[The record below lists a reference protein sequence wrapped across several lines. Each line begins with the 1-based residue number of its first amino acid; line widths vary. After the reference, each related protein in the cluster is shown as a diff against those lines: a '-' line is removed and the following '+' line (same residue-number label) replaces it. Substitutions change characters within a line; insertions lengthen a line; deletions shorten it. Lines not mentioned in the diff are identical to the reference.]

1 MTDNHPAV
9 VSFFQRMTFI
19 PLAGVTLMLPEG
31 RGGIKMHVVPI
42 EKTIEIEN
50 ESINIEKISYW
61 LSKTVCYFYDIHL
74 IRDHPRV
81 SKIVKAKKL
90 FPMLKYVM
98 KRGVLIRTKSFSLE
112 AKMMKMKK
120 RIQKEIQ
127 DDEKKIRRTPV
138 TA

>member
-1 MTDNHPAV
+1 
-9 VSFFQRMTFI
+9 
-19 PLAGVTLMLPEG
+19 
-31 RGGIKMHVVPI
+31 
-42 EKTIEIEN
+42 
-50 ESINIEKISYW
+50 
-61 LSKTVCYFYDIHL
+61 
-74 IRDHPRV
+74 
-81 SKIVKAKKL
+81 
-90 FPMLKYVM
+90 M

>member
-1 MTDNHPAV
+1 M
-9 VSFFQRMTFI
+9 
-19 PLAGVTLMLPEG
+19 
-31 RGGIKMHVVPI
+31 
-42 EKTIEIEN
+42 
-50 ESINIEKISYW
+50 
-61 LSKTVCYFYDIHL
+61 
-74 IRDHPRV
+74 
-81 SKIVKAKKL
+81 VKAKKV

-98 KRGVLIRTKSFSLE
+98 KRGVSIITKSFSLE